1 MITVSQVIKV
11 SLANELCP
19 AGCLGSA
26 ANTAESASRF
36 FSLPVLCS
44 NLVNGIS
51 ACLFM
56 ALFSCQK
63 ADTLTALADL
73 FQSAEKGTYT
83 FN

>member
-26 ANTAESASRF
+26 ANTAESASLF
-36 FSLPVLCS
+36 FLPVLCS

>member
-36 FSLPVLCS
+36 FLPVLCS

-63 ADTLTALADL
+63 ADNLTALADL
-73 FQSAEKGTYT
+73 FQSAEKRTYT